1 MGVKLRSPT
10 PALPAKDVPRARDF
24 YVDLVG
30 FEAVAGDEGF
40 ALLRRDDATVSLW
53 GATDESWQK
62 RTDWER
68 PVCSGAESFIAGTA
82 SCVIEAAGIDE
93 LYEHC
98 RANGIVHPNAY
109 IEDTEW
115 GTREF
120 AILDPD
126 GNLVRFWERRL

>member
-1 MGVKLRSPT
+1 VRFGPAT
-10 PALPAKDVPRARDF
+10 PALPATDVARSRDF
-24 YVDLVG
+24 FVELLG
-30 FEAVAGDEGF
+30 FGPVAGDDGF

-53 GATDESWQK
+53 GATDESW
-62 RTDWER
+62 RARSDWQR

-82 SCVIEAAGIDE
+82 SCSIEVAGVDE

-98 RANGIVHPNAY
+98 RDRGVVHPNGH

-115 GTREF
+115 ATREF

-126 GNLVRFWERRL
+126 RNLVRFWERRA